1 MHGRDDLPHL
11 MNQQG
16 QSARMKLF
24 YVVITIDVRAYSYE
38 KLNCTEVYI
47 KVRKKNEV
55 HGYMVQ

>member
-1 MHGRDDLPHL
+1 
-11 MNQQG
+11 
-16 QSARMKLF
+16 MKLF

-38 KLNCTEVYI
+38 KLNCTEVYN